1 MVSLSYWLSEHP
13 SVVGFQWSLALWGST
28 WSFLITSISF
38 YILTAVALHLLLLL
52 FSGRR
57 PVPIGRLPALHSLAL
72 SLVSFGIF
80 LGILSSAAAEIRETR
95 WIWRRSKT
103 PFQWLLCFPIGTRPS
118 GRVFFWSYAFYL
130 SRFLHVLRTYLA
142 VLRRRRLSFFH
153 LFNHSILICMSF
165 LWLEF
170 SQSFQVLAIL
180 FTTLG
185 FAVVNAYRVCTELGL
200 RPARFP
206 FVMNCHLV
214 FLLCNSACHVGVLL
228 LHFWKGGCN
237 GFGAWVFNSAL
248 NTFALILFLRSY
260 VKARVIRRKAM
271 ASMAAREEDE
281 RESMASQTKNK
292 PLTSKEL

>member
-142 VLRRRRLSFFH
+142 VL
-153 LFNHSILICMSF
+153 
-165 LWLEF
+165 
-170 SQSFQVLAIL
+170 AIL

-248 NTFALILFLRSY
+248 NTFALVLFLRSY
-260 VKARVIRRKAM
+260 VKARMIRRKAM

-281 RESMASQTKNK
+281 RESMALRTKNK